1 MSPVV
6 AEERIRLQ
14 HRLGLVICVSF
25 AALEPVAA
33 HEKPVPVISKG
44 SLPEYMDEEI
54 KEEMAHLE
62 NCHFDVHGVVV
73 YLWLVYA
80 STVRQVQPAY
90 WAHKIFISDVKI
102 LQACIVY
109 NIM

>member
-54 KEEMAHLE
+54 MEEMAHLE

-73 YLWLVYA
+73 KFVACLRKYSKT
-80 STVRQVQPAY
+80 ST
-90 WAHKIFISDVKI
+90 
-102 LQACIVY
+102 ACLLGS
-109 NIM
+109 